1 MGKLNSDGQSFHFMH
16 PRTKSSLLWAV
27 VGFLSFLVLI
37 QAFELVTGNPVD
49 LWTKAV
55 VAVVVGVAA
64 AVVTRQSQ
72 ERLVEDEQP
81 QSVDETENE
90 SP

>member
-1 MGKLNSDGQSFHFMH
+1 MD
-16 PRTKSSLLWAV
+16 PRTKSSLLRGV

-37 QAFELVTGNPVD
+37 QAFELVTATAVD
-49 LWTKAV
+49 LWVKAA

-64 AVVTRQSQ
+64 AVVTRLTQ
-72 ERLVEDEQP
+72 ERV
-81 QSVDETENE
+81 VDADGPKSGGETENE